1 MRIQLNWFGEK
12 LAARLAD
19 LEAGRITPAAP
30 RDAATVMLL
39 RCAPDGRNRHRIG
52 RATQPVSRGDDPPY
66 PPMSAFGG
74 RQPSG
79 TSPDV
84 EVLML
89 RRTAAMK
96 FAPGAYVFPGGSVD
110 PADYGADVGWHGPS
124 PEEFGARLGASAE
137 VARALVCAAVRET
150 FEEAG
155 VLLAGAPGGGPLAAP
170 PEPSGESAP
179 SWEADRVALVS
190 GTLTLAELLSRRG
203 LVLRADLLVPWARW
217 ITPEGEP
224 RRFDAR
230 FFAAALPDGQV
241 ATGHEAEADHVAWL
255 RPADAIESAKA
266 GTMSLLPPTATTL
279 NDFASAVAAG
289 AGLADILGAR
299 RAIEPVQPRLVL
311 EEGTAWL
318 VIPEEVDYP
327 L

>member
-1 MRIQLNWFGEK
+1 VRIQLDWFGEK

-19 LEAGRITPAAP
+19 LEAGRVTPATP
-30 RDAATVMLL
+30 RDAATVMVL
-39 RCAPDGRNRHRIG
+39 RSAER
-52 RATQPVSRGDDPPY
+52 PPEALGAY
-66 PPMSAFGG
+66 GG
-74 RQPSG
+74 SSPRE

-84 EVLML
+84 APDTMAPLAIGRDIQVLML

-110 PADYGADVGWHGPS
+110 PADYGAEVGWQGPS
-124 PEEFGARLGASAE
+124 PAEFGARLGASPE

-155 VLLAGAPGGGPLAAP
+155 VLLAGAPDGGPLAAP
-170 PEPSGESAP
+170 SGPA
-179 SWEADRVALVS
+179 WEADRMAVAAGALS
-190 GTLTLAELLSRRG
+190 LAELLARRG

-230 FFAAALPDGQV
+230 FFAAALPDGQEAV
-241 ATGHEAEADHVAWL
+241 GHEAEADHVAWL
-255 RPADAIESAKA
+255 RPADAIAAAKA
-266 GTMSLLPPTATTL
+266 GELSLLPPTATTL
-279 NDFASAVAAG
+279 GEFAAADAAG
-289 AGLADILGAR
+289 AGLTDILGTR
-299 RAIEPVQPRLVL
+299 RVIAPVQPRLVL
-311 EEGTAWL
+311 EDGAAWL
-318 VIPEEVDYP
+318 VIPDGVRYP

>member
-1 MRIQLNWFGEK
+1 VRVQLSWFGEK

-19 LEAGRITPAAP
+19 LEAGRGIPAAP
-30 RDAATVMLL
+30 RDAATVMVL
-39 RCAPDGRNRHRIG
+39 RSTQRPPEVLGGYGGSSPRETSLDVGPDI
-52 RATQPVSRGDDPPY
+52 Q
-66 PPMSAFGG
+66 
-74 RQPSG
+74 
-79 TSPDV
+79 
-84 EVLML
+84 VLML

-110 PADYGADVGWHGPS
+110 SADYGAEVGWHGPS
-124 PEEFGARLGASAE
+124 PAEFGARLGASAE

-150 FEEAG
+150 FEESG
-155 VLLAGAPGGGPLAAP
+155 VLLAGAPDGPLPA
-170 PEPSGESAP
+170 PSGP
-179 SWEADRVALVS
+179 SWEADRMAVAS

-230 FFAAALPDGQV
+230 FFAAALPDGQEAV
-241 ATGHEAEADHVAWL
+241 GHEAEADHVAWL
-255 RPADAIESAKA
+255 RPADAVESAKA
-266 GTMSLLPPTATTL
+266 GEISLLPPTATTL

-289 AGLADILGAR
+289 AGLGNILSTR

-311 EEGTAWL
+311 EDGTAWL
-318 VIPEEVDYP
+318 VIPDEVGYP